1 MTLKNR
7 IATALIAGSIVGAT
21 VLPAAALADT
31 SCEISGNGAHSHNSC
46 RIRISRSVRIRQSN
60 SSTIRNRVS
69 VDVDT
74 GGNTA
79 NSNTG
84 GDVSITTG
92 DVHVDVTI
100 TNDVNQ
106 SNNP

>member
-1 MTLKNR
+1 MTIKKR
-7 IATALIAGSIVGAT
+7 IAAALVSGAVIGAT
-21 VLPAAALADT
+21 LLPAAALADT
-31 SCEISGNGAHSHNSC
+31 SCEISGNGASSHNSC

-60 SSTIRNRVS
+60 SSTIRNRVW
-69 VDVDT
+69 VNVDT

-79 NSNTG
+79 NNNTG

-92 DVHVDVTI
+92 DVHVDVNI

-106 SNNP
+106 NNNP